1 MQVGESAQGVDLV
14 QVLIGEQGK
23 FIATSPQGGAFVVEC
38 RHGNSLTSLRPIG
51 AQSAEQYGVSPIPGQ
66 WNTVKIAQLS
76 GQPTSGGEYGSG
88 QYGGQSG
95 QGQSGQQQQNRQS
108 QGNQQQFEH
117 SGQR

>member
-88 QYGGQSG
+88 QYTGSGSGSG
-95 QGQSGQQQQNRQS
+95 QGQQSRQQQQDQ
-108 QGNQQQFEH
+108 H